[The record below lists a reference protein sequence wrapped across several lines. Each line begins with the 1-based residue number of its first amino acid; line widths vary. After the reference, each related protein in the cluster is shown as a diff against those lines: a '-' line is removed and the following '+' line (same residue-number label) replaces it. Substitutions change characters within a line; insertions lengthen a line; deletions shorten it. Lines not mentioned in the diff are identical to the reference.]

1 MQLFSII
8 FLSIEVVL
16 LVLVGVAVSTAL
28 YSASDDVI
36 ELTPKNFDSLVINS
50 QEIWVVEFY
59 APW

>member
-1 MQLFSII
+1 MKLFSIV

>member
-1 MQLFSII
+1 MQLFSIV
-8 FLSIEVVL
+8 FLSTEVVL

>member
-1 MQLFSII
+1 MQLFSIV

>member
-1 MQLFSII
+1 MQLFNSV